1 MANMA
6 TGSCLAESRL
16 QLPSFL
22 LFLSLSFPLLAG
34 FFRLLLVVVL
44 ALLQLRA
51 EKSVFKFQQFNIL
64 SPQIVVA
71 AGLLFGVHSNKLLI
85 GCQRRRQHQ
94 TLPLPLPP
102 ALSLSHLLASQ
113 MTLV

>member
-22 LFLSLSFPLLAG
+22 LFLSLCWLAG
-34 FFRLLLVVVL
+34 FFRLLLVVFL

-94 TLPLPLPP
+94 TLSLPLPP

>member
-1 MANMA
+1 MA
-6 TGSCLAESRL
+6 TGLCLAESRL

-22 LFLSLSFPLLAG
+22 LFLSLSFPSSLLAG
-34 FFRLLLVVVL
+34 FFRLLLVVFL

-94 TLPLPLPP
+94 TLSLPLPL
-102 ALSLSHLLASQ
+102 LSLSLTCLPRK
-113 MTLV
+113 